1 MQQNMFTVDVLVEH
15 NKTVGK
21 VCSIQGKKKNT
32 TAFTWRV
39 IHFGAGGAC
48 RLT

>member
-21 VCSIQGKKKNT
+21 VRSLKGKKT
-32 TAFTWRV
+32 LWPSLGV
-39 IHFGAGGAC
+39 LLILVQVVHAG
-48 RLT
+48 